1 MPFLKPSSKRLI
13 ARTLPHAFIW
23 LIAGLV
29 FMISDSLAIGSNK
42 VSEGTITLNPR
53 VMLFAS
59 LLIFLVGFVVGLL
72 ETTLVNKLF
81 SKLVLWKSILY
92 KIIFYAC
99 FFTAIMFIA
108 YPFAASLEL
117 QKPITDQAVWSKF
130 WKFWGDNA
138 FLATVLQLTFSLLLS
153 LFYSAVSENLGHKVL
168 KNFFT
173 GAYHKPIQEERIF
186 MFVDMKAS
194 TTIAEQLGHVNYFNL
209 LQAYYNT
216 FSKAIINNNGEVYQ
230 YIGDEIVITWKA
242 LNFDVTNCIHC
253 FFDMKKALLKKQNY
267 FNKTFGIVPD
277 FKAGLHLGQV
287 TAGELG
293 ALKKEI
299 VYTGDVLNV
308 TARIQGLCN
317 KNQTDFLLSEAIVNR
332 IRNSQTYHLEEV
344 GGVLLKGK
352 QTQTKIF
359 KVSLKL

>member
-1 MPFLKPSSKRLI
+1 MPTLSPSAKRLL

-23 LIAGLV
+23 LITGLV
-29 FMISDSLAIGSNK
+29 FMISDSLAIGNSK
-42 VSEGTITLNPR
+42 VSEGTIVLNPQ

-59 LLIFLVGFVVGLL
+59 LLIFLVGFIVGLL
-72 ETTLVNKLF
+72 EITLVSKLF
-81 SKLVLWKSILY
+81 SKLVLWKSVVY

-99 FFTAIMFIA
+99 FFVVIMFIS
-108 YPFAASLEL
+108 YPIAASLEL
-117 QKPITDQAVWSKF
+117 QKPITDQAVWTKF
-130 WKFWGDNA
+130 WKFWGDTA
-138 FLATVLQLTFSLLLS
+138 FLGTAIQLSFSLMLS

-173 GAYHKPIQEERIF
+173 GAYHRPIQEERVF

-194 TTIAEQLGHVNYFNL
+194 TTIAEQLGHVDYFKL
-209 LQAYYNT
+209 LQDYYNT
-216 FSKAIINNNGEVYQ
+216 FSKSIVNHKGEVYQ
-230 YIGDEIVITWKA
+230 YIGDEIVITWKTKN
-242 LNFDVTNCIHC
+242 LNISNCVQC
-253 FFDMKKALLKKQNY
+253 FFEMKKALQIKKNY

-287 TAGELG
+287 TTGELG

-317 KNQTDFLLSEAIVNR
+317 ENQTDFLLSEDVVNR
-332 IRNSQTYHLEEV
+332 IRNLKNFYFKQVSEV
-344 GGVLLKGK
+344 FLKGK

-359 KVSLKL
+359 KVSLKP